1 MFDRTDVLWREEPTP
16 APTDKAARGNDQ
28 VRQVNDQ
35 PDAPGQRPTDAA
47 DDRHTDGPPR
57 EPPEDQHTARQY
69 RDDAPRSQLATERH
83 ARERAYAERRVHE
96 AGDKQTAIAAPP
108 HDPRTPLADWRLR
121 QMERQ
126 DARQPI
132 REDHPEEWTEGLDLP
147 LGKDGQAAFDR
158 AQERAGRA
166 AQERGPDPPP
176 DDVKAIHM
184 QHARDDQAAWEARR
198 AELTADRE
206 PPGPVAVPED
216 HHQDR
221 QAREDGRTWTEGHA
235 WTDQDRAGIQRLTK
249 DTAAPREETDD
260 QRVIREYD
268 ERNAARAESNRR
280 IDRAAYQRTPYT
292 YTREPRPTR
301 EPREAQPRT
310 DGHRREYTA
319 REAQPRDRRTRAT
332 RDRDAIADVGMYRAV
347 AYKDISEQ
355 HYDNHPYATRR
366 AVNRMVRDGK
376 LEEHEATG
384 PQGNTFTVLTATERG
399 RDDAYRAA
407 IDAGHVPEQQTWT
420 GLVKPAELSHDT
432 AVYRAALDERAR
444 IEADGGRVV
453 RVRLDAELKSL
464 VATATEKARAEGGDR
479 AADTAKAAAAQE
491 LGLPMHDG
499 HVMYPDAQLDIEDS
513 QGMGGRVNVEIASDH
528 YHAAAIVAK
537 AGAGFSMHGS
547 SRSASQ
553 NIGRALGRAAAR
565 ETDSGPGGGT
575 GAGRDGSV
583 EL

>member
-1 MFDRTDVLWREEPTP
+1 MFDRTDVLWREAPTP

-47 DDRHTDGPPR
+47 DDRHTYGPPR
-57 EPPEDQHTARQY
+57 EPPDEHRTARQY
-69 RDDAPRSQLATERH
+69 RDDPARAELATERH
-83 ARERAYAERRVHE
+83 DRERER
-96 AGDKQTAIAAPP
+96 
-108 HDPRTPLADWRLR
+108 
-121 QMERQ
+121 
-126 DARQPI
+126 
-132 REDHPEEWTEGLDLP
+132 LD
-147 LGKDGQAAFDR
+147 R
-158 AQERAGRA
+158 
-166 AQERGPDPPP
+166 
-176 DDVKAIHM
+176 I
-184 QHARDDQAAWEARR
+184 
-198 AELTADRE
+198 T
-206 PPGPVAVPED
+206 
-216 HHQDR
+216 
-221 QAREDGRTWTEGHA
+221 QAREDGRTWTEGQA

-249 DTAAPREETDD
+249 DTAAPREDTDD

-268 ERNAARAESNRR
+268 ERNAARPESNRR

-301 EPREAQPRT
+301 EPRAPQLRT
-310 DGHRREYTA
+310 DGHRREYNA

-347 AYKDISEQ
+347 SYTDISEQ
-355 HYDNHPYATRR
+355 HYDNHPYVTRR
-366 AVNRMVRDGK
+366 AVNRMVRDGL

-384 PQGNTFTVLTATERG
+384 PQGNTFTVLTATARG
-399 RDDAYRAA
+399 RDAAHRAA
-407 IDAGHVPEQQTWT
+407 LDAGHVPEQQTWT

-479 AADTAKAAAAQE
+479 AAETAKAAAAQE
-491 LGLPMHDG
+491 LGLPMQDG

-513 QGMGGRVNVEIASDH
+513 QGMGGRVNVEIATDH

-547 SRSASQ
+547 SRSANQ

-565 ETDSGPGGGT
+565 ETDSGPGGGS

>member
-47 DDRHTDGPPR
+47 DDRHTYGPPR
-57 EPPEDQHTARQY
+57 EPPDEHRTARQY
-69 RDDAPRSQLATERH
+69 RDDPARAELATERH
-83 ARERAYAERRVHE
+83 DRERER
-96 AGDKQTAIAAPP
+96 
-108 HDPRTPLADWRLR
+108 
-121 QMERQ
+121 
-126 DARQPI
+126 
-132 REDHPEEWTEGLDLP
+132 LD
-147 LGKDGQAAFDR
+147 R
-158 AQERAGRA
+158 
-166 AQERGPDPPP
+166 
-176 DDVKAIHM
+176 I
-184 QHARDDQAAWEARR
+184 
-198 AELTADRE
+198 T
-206 PPGPVAVPED
+206 
-216 HHQDR
+216 

-235 WTDQDRAGIQRLTK
+235 WTDQDRAGIQRCTK

-268 ERNAARAESNRR
+268 ERHAARAESNRR
-280 IDRAAYQRTPYT
+280 IDLAAYQRTPYT

-301 EPREAQPRT
+301 EPRAPQLRT

-347 AYKDISEQ
+347 SYTDISEQ
-355 HYDNHPYATRR
+355 HYDNHPYVTRR
-366 AVNRMVRDGK
+366 AVNRMVRDGV

-384 PQGNTFTVLTATERG
+384 PQGNTFTVLTATARG
-399 RDDAYRAA
+399 RDAAHRAA
-407 IDAGHVPEQQTWT
+407 LDAGHVPEQQTWT

-432 AVYRAALDERAR
+432 AVYRAARDERAR

-479 AADTAKAAAAQE
+479 AAETAKAAAAQE
-491 LGLPMHDG
+491 LGLPMQDG

-547 SRSASQ
+547 SRSANQ

-565 ETDSGPGGGT
+565 ETDSGPGGGS

>member
-1 MFDRTDVLWREEPTP
+1 MFDRTDVLWREAPTP

-47 DDRHTDGPPR
+47 DDRHTYGPPR
-57 EPPEDQHTARQY
+57 EPPDEHGTARQY
-69 RDDAPRSQLATERH
+69 RDDPARAELATERH
-83 ARERAYAERRVHE
+83 DRERER
-96 AGDKQTAIAAPP
+96 
-108 HDPRTPLADWRLR
+108 
-121 QMERQ
+121 
-126 DARQPI
+126 
-132 REDHPEEWTEGLDLP
+132 LD
-147 LGKDGQAAFDR
+147 R
-158 AQERAGRA
+158 
-166 AQERGPDPPP
+166 
-176 DDVKAIHM
+176 IS
-184 QHARDDQAAWEARR
+184 
-198 AELTADRE
+198 
-206 PPGPVAVPED
+206 
-216 HHQDR
+216 

-235 WTDQDRAGIQRLTK
+235 WTDQDRAGIQRCTK

-268 ERNAARAESNRR
+268 ERNAAREESNRR
-280 IDRAAYQRTPYT
+280 IDLAAYQRTPYT

-301 EPREAQPRT
+301 EPRAPQLRT
-310 DGHRREYTA
+310 DGHRREYNA

-347 AYKDISEQ
+347 SYTDISEQ
-355 HYDNHPYATRR
+355 HYDNHPYVTRR
-366 AVNRMVRDGK
+366 AVNRMVRDGL

-384 PQGNTFTVLTATERG
+384 PQGNTFTVLTATARG
-399 RDDAYRAA
+399 RDAAHRAA
-407 IDAGHVPEQQTWT
+407 LDAGHVPEQQTWT

-444 IEADGGRVV
+444 LEADGGRVV

-464 VATATEKARAEGGDR
+464 VATATEKARAEGGDG
-479 AADTAKAAAAQE
+479 AAETAKAAAAQE
-491 LGLPMHDG
+491 LGLPMQDG

-547 SRSASQ
+547 SRSANQ

-565 ETDSGPGGGT
+565 ETDSGPGGGS

>member
-47 DDRHTDGPPR
+47 DDRHTYGPPR
-57 EPPEDQHTARQY
+57 EPPDEHRTARQY
-69 RDDAPRSQLATERH
+69 RDDPARAELATERH
-83 ARERAYAERRVHE
+83 DRERER
-96 AGDKQTAIAAPP
+96 
-108 HDPRTPLADWRLR
+108 
-121 QMERQ
+121 
-126 DARQPI
+126 
-132 REDHPEEWTEGLDLP
+132 LDRIT
-147 LGKDGQAAFDR
+147 QAC
-158 AQERAGRA
+158 
-166 AQERGPDPPP
+166 
-176 DDVKAIHM
+176 
-184 QHARDDQAAWEARR
+184 
-198 AELTADRE
+198 
-206 PPGPVAVPED
+206 
-216 HHQDR
+216 
-221 QAREDGRTWTEGHA
+221 EDGRTWTEGQA
-235 WTDQDRAGIQRLTK
+235 WTDQDRAGIQRFTK

-268 ERNAARAESNRR
+268 EHNAAREESNRR
-280 IDRAAYQRTPYT
+280 IDLAAYQRTPYT

-301 EPREAQPRT
+301 EPRAPQLRT

-347 AYKDISEQ
+347 SYTDISEQ
-355 HYDNHPYATRR
+355 HYDNHPYITRR
-366 AVNRMVRDGK
+366 AVNRMVRDGL

-384 PQGNTFTVLTATERG
+384 PQGNTFTVLTATARG
-399 RDDAYRAA
+399 RDAAHRAA
-407 IDAGHVPEQQTWT
+407 LDAGHVPEQQTWT

-479 AADTAKAAAAQE
+479 AAETAKAAAAQE
-491 LGLPMHDG
+491 LGLPMQDG

-547 SRSASQ
+547 SRSANQ

-565 ETDSGPGGGT
+565 ETDSGPGGGS

>member
-47 DDRHTDGPPR
+47 DDRHTYGPPR
-57 EPPEDQHTARQY
+57 EPPDEHRTARQY
-69 RDDAPRSQLATERH
+69 RDDPARAELATERH
-83 ARERAYAERRVHE
+83 DRERER
-96 AGDKQTAIAAPP
+96 
-108 HDPRTPLADWRLR
+108 
-121 QMERQ
+121 
-126 DARQPI
+126 
-132 REDHPEEWTEGLDLP
+132 LD
-147 LGKDGQAAFDR
+147 R
-158 AQERAGRA
+158 
-166 AQERGPDPPP
+166 
-176 DDVKAIHM
+176 I
-184 QHARDDQAAWEARR
+184 
-198 AELTADRE
+198 T
-206 PPGPVAVPED
+206 
-216 HHQDR
+216 

-268 ERNAARAESNRR
+268 EHNAARAESNRR
-280 IDRAAYQRTPYT
+280 IDLAAYQRTPYT

-301 EPREAQPRT
+301 EPRAPQLRT
-310 DGHRREYTA
+310 DGHRREYNA

-347 AYKDISEQ
+347 SYTDISEQ
-355 HYDNHPYATRR
+355 HYDNHPYVTRR
-366 AVNRMVRDGK
+366 AVNRMVRDGL

-384 PQGNTFTVLTATERG
+384 PQGNTFTVLTATARG
-399 RDDAYRAA
+399 RDAAHRAA
-407 IDAGHVPEQQTWT
+407 LDAGHVPEQQTWT

-444 IEADGGRVV
+444 LEADGGRVV
-453 RVRLDAELKSL
+453 RVRLDAELKSR
-464 VATATEKARAEGGDR
+464 VATATETARAAGGDR
-479 AADTAKAAAAQE
+479 AADEAKAAAAQE
-491 LGLPMHDG
+491 LGLPMQDG
-499 HVMYPDAQLDIEDS
+499 HVMYPDAQLDIEDRD
-513 QGMGGRVNVEIASDH
+513 GMGGRVNVEIASDH

-547 SRSASQ
+547 SRSANQ

-565 ETDSGPGGGT
+565 ETDSGPGGGS

>member
-1 MFDRTDVLWREEPTP
+1 MFDRTDVLWREAPTP

-47 DDRHTDGPPR
+47 DDRHTYGPPR
-57 EPPEDQHTARQY
+57 EPPDEHRTARQY
-69 RDDAPRSQLATERH
+69 RDDPARAELATERH
-83 ARERAYAERRVHE
+83 DRERER
-96 AGDKQTAIAAPP
+96 
-108 HDPRTPLADWRLR
+108 
-121 QMERQ
+121 
-126 DARQPI
+126 
-132 REDHPEEWTEGLDLP
+132 LD
-147 LGKDGQAAFDR
+147 R
-158 AQERAGRA
+158 
-166 AQERGPDPPP
+166 
-176 DDVKAIHM
+176 I
-184 QHARDDQAAWEARR
+184 
-198 AELTADRE
+198 T
-206 PPGPVAVPED
+206 
-216 HHQDR
+216 
-221 QAREDGRTWTEGHA
+221 QAREDGRTWTEGQA
-235 WTDQDRAGIQRLTK
+235 WTDQDRAGIQRFTK

-268 ERNAARAESNRR
+268 ERNAAREESNRR
-280 IDRAAYQRTPYT
+280 IDLAAYQRTPYT

-301 EPREAQPRT
+301 EPRAPQLRT
-310 DGHRREYTA
+310 DGHRREYNA

-347 AYKDISEQ
+347 SYTDISEQ
-355 HYDNHPYATRR
+355 HYDNHPYVTRR
-366 AVNRMVRDGK
+366 AVNRMVRDGL

-384 PQGNTFTVLTATERG
+384 PQGNTFTVLTATARG
-399 RDDAYRAA
+399 RDAAHRAA
-407 IDAGHVPEQQTWT
+407 LDAGHVPEQQTWA

-479 AADTAKAAAAQE
+479 AAETAKAAAAQE
-491 LGLPMHDG
+491 LGLPMQDG

-547 SRSASQ
+547 SRSANQ

-565 ETDSGPGGGT
+565 ETDSGPGGGS

>member
-47 DDRHTDGPPR
+47 DDRHTYGPPR
-57 EPPEDQHTARQY
+57 EPPDEHRTARQY
-69 RDDAPRSQLATERH
+69 RDDPARAELATERH
-83 ARERAYAERRVHE
+83 DRERER
-96 AGDKQTAIAAPP
+96 
-108 HDPRTPLADWRLR
+108 
-121 QMERQ
+121 
-126 DARQPI
+126 
-132 REDHPEEWTEGLDLP
+132 LD
-147 LGKDGQAAFDR
+147 R
-158 AQERAGRA
+158 
-166 AQERGPDPPP
+166 
-176 DDVKAIHM
+176 I
-184 QHARDDQAAWEARR
+184 
-198 AELTADRE
+198 T
-206 PPGPVAVPED
+206 
-216 HHQDR
+216 
-221 QAREDGRTWTEGHA
+221 QAREDGRTWTEGQA
-235 WTDQDRAGIQRLTK
+235 WTDQDRAGIQRFTK

-268 ERNAARAESNRR
+268 ERNAAREESNRR
-280 IDRAAYQRTPYT
+280 IDLAAYQRTPYK

-301 EPREAQPRT
+301 EPRAPQLRT
-310 DGHRREYTA
+310 DGHRREYNA

-347 AYKDISEQ
+347 SYTDISEQ
-355 HYDNHPYATRR
+355 HYDNHPYVTRR
-366 AVNRMVRDGK
+366 AVNRMVRDG
-376 LEEHEATG
+376 LLAEHEATG
-384 PQGNTFTVLTATERG
+384 PQGNTFTVLTATARG
-399 RDDAYRAA
+399 RDAAHRAA
-407 IDAGHVPEQQTWT
+407 LDAGHVPEQETWT

-464 VATATEKARAEGGDR
+464 VATATETARAAGGDR
-479 AADTAKAAAAQE
+479 AAETAKAAAAQE
-491 LGLPMHDG
+491 LGLPMKDG

-513 QGMGGRVNVEIASDH
+513 DGIGGRVNVEIASDH

-537 AGAGFSMHGS
+537 AGAGFALHGS
-547 SRSASQ
+547 SPSASQ

-565 ETDSGPGGGT
+565 ETDSGPGGGS
-575 GAGRDGSV
+575 GPGRDGSV

>member
-47 DDRHTDGPPR
+47 DDRHTYGPPR
-57 EPPEDQHTARQY
+57 EPPDEHRTARQY
-69 RDDAPRSQLATERH
+69 RDDPARAELATERH
-83 ARERAYAERRVHE
+83 DRERER
-96 AGDKQTAIAAPP
+96 
-108 HDPRTPLADWRLR
+108 
-121 QMERQ
+121 
-126 DARQPI
+126 
-132 REDHPEEWTEGLDLP
+132 LD
-147 LGKDGQAAFDR
+147 R
-158 AQERAGRA
+158 
-166 AQERGPDPPP
+166 
-176 DDVKAIHM
+176 I
-184 QHARDDQAAWEARR
+184 
-198 AELTADRE
+198 T
-206 PPGPVAVPED
+206 
-216 HHQDR
+216 

-268 ERNAARAESNRR
+268 ERHAAREESNRR
-280 IDRAAYQRTPYT
+280 IDLAAYQRTPYT

-301 EPREAQPRT
+301 APQLRT
-310 DGHRREYTA
+310 DGHRREYHA

-347 AYKDISEQ
+347 SYTDISEQ
-355 HYDNHPYATRR
+355 HYDNHPYVTRR
-366 AVNRMVRDGK
+366 AVNRMVRDGL

-384 PQGNTFTVLTATERG
+384 PQGNTFTVLTATARG
-399 RDDAYRAA
+399 RDAAHRAA
-407 IDAGHVPEQQTWT
+407 LDAGHVPEQQTWT

-464 VATATEKARAEGGDR
+464 VATATETARAEGGDR
-479 AADTAKAAAAQE
+479 AAETAKAAAAQE
-491 LGLPMHDG
+491 LGLPMQDG

-513 QGMGGRVNVEIASDH
+513 QGIGGRVNVEIASDH

-547 SRSASQ
+547 SRSANQ
-553 NIGRALGRAAAR
+553 HIGRALGRAAAR
-565 ETDSGPGGGT
+565 ETDSGPGGGS

>member
-28 VRQVNDQ
+28 VRQVNDH

-47 DDRHTDGPPR
+47 DDRHTYGPPR
-57 EPPEDQHTARQY
+57 EPPDEHRTARQY
-69 RDDAPRSQLATERH
+69 RDDPARAELATERH
-83 ARERAYAERRVHE
+83 DRERER
-96 AGDKQTAIAAPP
+96 
-108 HDPRTPLADWRLR
+108 
-121 QMERQ
+121 
-126 DARQPI
+126 
-132 REDHPEEWTEGLDLP
+132 LD
-147 LGKDGQAAFDR
+147 R
-158 AQERAGRA
+158 
-166 AQERGPDPPP
+166 
-176 DDVKAIHM
+176 I
-184 QHARDDQAAWEARR
+184 
-198 AELTADRE
+198 T
-206 PPGPVAVPED
+206 
-216 HHQDR
+216 

-249 DTAAPREETDD
+249 DTAAPREDTDD

-268 ERNAARAESNRR
+268 ERNAAREESNRR

-301 EPREAQPRT
+301 APRAPQLRT

-347 AYKDISEQ
+347 SYTDISEQ
-355 HYDNHPYATRR
+355 HYDNHPYVTRR
-366 AVNRMVRDGK
+366 AVNRMVRDGL

-384 PQGNTFTVLTATERG
+384 PQGNTFTVLTATARG
-399 RDDAYRAA
+399 RDAAHRAA
-407 IDAGHVPEQQTWT
+407 LDAGHVPEQQTWT

-547 SRSASQ
+547 SRSANQ

>member
-28 VRQVNDQ
+28 VRQGNDQ

-57 EPPEDQHTARQY
+57 EPPDEHRTARQY
-69 RDDAPRSQLATERH
+69 RDDPARAELATERH
-83 ARERAYAERRVHE
+83 DRERER
-96 AGDKQTAIAAPP
+96 
-108 HDPRTPLADWRLR
+108 
-121 QMERQ
+121 
-126 DARQPI
+126 
-132 REDHPEEWTEGLDLP
+132 LD
-147 LGKDGQAAFDR
+147 R
-158 AQERAGRA
+158 
-166 AQERGPDPPP
+166 
-176 DDVKAIHM
+176 I
-184 QHARDDQAAWEARR
+184 
-198 AELTADRE
+198 T
-206 PPGPVAVPED
+206 
-216 HHQDR
+216 
-221 QAREDGRTWTEGHA
+221 QAREDGRTWTDGHA
-235 WTDQDRAGIQRLTK
+235 WTDQDRSGIQRLTK

-268 ERNAARAESNRR
+268 ERHAARAESNRR
-280 IDRAAYQRTPYT
+280 IDLAAYQRTPYT
-292 YTREPRPTR
+292 YTREPRPTG
-301 EPREAQPRT
+301 EPRAPQLRT
-310 DGHRREYTA
+310 DGHRREYNA

-347 AYKDISEQ
+347 SYTDLSEQ
-355 HYDNHPYATRR
+355 HYDNHPYVTRR
-366 AVNRMVRDGK
+366 AVNRMVRDGL

-384 PQGNTFTVLTATERG
+384 PQGNTFTVLTATARG
-399 RDDAYRAA
+399 RDAAHRAA
-407 IDAGHVPEQQTWT
+407 LDAGHVPEQQTWT

-464 VATATEKARAEGGDR
+464 VATATETARAEGGDR
-479 AADTAKAAAAQE
+479 AAETAKAAAAQE

-547 SRSASQ
+547 SRSANQ

-565 ETDSGPGGGT
+565 ETDSGPGGGS

>member
-1 MFDRTDVLWREEPTP
+1 MFDRTDVLWREAPTP
-16 APTDKAARGNDQ
+16 APTDKTARGNDQ

-47 DDRHTDGPPR
+47 DDRHTYGPPR
-57 EPPEDQHTARQY
+57 EPPDEHRTARQY
-69 RDDAPRSQLATERH
+69 RDDPARAELATERH
-83 ARERAYAERRVHE
+83 DRERER
-96 AGDKQTAIAAPP
+96 
-108 HDPRTPLADWRLR
+108 
-121 QMERQ
+121 
-126 DARQPI
+126 
-132 REDHPEEWTEGLDLP
+132 LD
-147 LGKDGQAAFDR
+147 R
-158 AQERAGRA
+158 
-166 AQERGPDPPP
+166 
-176 DDVKAIHM
+176 I
-184 QHARDDQAAWEARR
+184 
-198 AELTADRE
+198 T
-206 PPGPVAVPED
+206 
-216 HHQDR
+216 

-268 ERNAARAESNRR
+268 ERNAAREESNRR
-280 IDRAAYQRTPYT
+280 IDLAAYQRAPYT

-301 EPREAQPRT
+301 EPRAPQLRT
-310 DGHRREYTA
+310 DGHRREYNA

-347 AYKDISEQ
+347 SYTDISEQ
-355 HYDNHPYATRR
+355 HYDNHPYVTRR
-366 AVNRMVRDGK
+366 AVNRMVRDGL

-384 PQGNTFTVLTATERG
+384 PQGNTFTVLTATARG
-399 RDDAYRAA
+399 RDAAHRAA
-407 IDAGHVPEQQTWT
+407 LDAGHVPEQQTWT

-479 AADTAKAAAAQE
+479 AAETAKAAAAQE
-491 LGLPMHDG
+491 LGLPMQDG

-513 QGMGGRVNVEIASDH
+513 QGMSGRVNVEIASDH

-547 SRSASQ
+547 SRSANQ

-565 ETDSGPGGGT
+565 ETDSGPGGGS